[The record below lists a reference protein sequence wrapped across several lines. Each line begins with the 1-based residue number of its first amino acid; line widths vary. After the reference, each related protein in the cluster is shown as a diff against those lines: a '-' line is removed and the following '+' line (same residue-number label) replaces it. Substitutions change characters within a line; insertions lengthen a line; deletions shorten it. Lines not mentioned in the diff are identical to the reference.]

1 MRFCTLFIVITFQIT
16 PLFGQRFPDRWFTI
30 NPLMHQLE
38 ANENTGWSWMH
49 SNAGWG
55 EFGGYRIIRDHEHA
69 WIQRL
74 GGYIELFRI
83 SETTSLAF
91 LGSIEFIANADNDI
105 RFNPRAIFWE
115 EGFLFTQKTGNSF
128 WQIGYM
134 HRCKHDIDNLNLGRE
149 RSLIFGSVQGKY
161 IIPFAL
167 TNTSTNT
174 KYASHGLLALRAD
187 LYTIRQD
194 DRNPSVFSSY
204 LPQVKSMLAT
214 FGGAL
219 HLRTSL
225 PLPVKPLGLYVTT
238 WGALNFYGDKQ
249 EIFLK
254 FDTVRSILFQG
265 GIGGGIAVEGR
276 AHLRLGISYE
286 YLSDTGIN
294 PFPEHANLITISI
307 TMIPPTS
314 IW

>member
-1 MRFCTLFIVITFQIT
+1 MRFCTLLMVITFQIT

-38 ANENTGWSWMH
+38 ANENTGWTWMH

-115 EGFLFTQKTGNSF
+115 EGFLFTQKTGRRLDSLSGSY

-149 RSLIFGSVQGKY
+149 RSLMFGSLMGKY
-161 IIPFAL
+161 ILPFAL
-167 TNTSTNT
+167 ANTSTI
-174 KYASHGLLALRAD
+174 GLLALRAD

-214 FGGAL
+214 LGGAL

-225 PLPVKPLGLYVTT
+225 PVRPLGLYATT
-238 WGALNFYGDKQ
+238 WSALNFYGDKQ
-249 EIFLK
+249 EIFLTL
-254 FDTVRSILFQG
+254 DRVRSILFQG

-307 TMIPPTS
+307 TMIPPIS
-314 IW
+314 VW

>member
-1 MRFCTLFIVITFQIT
+1 MRFCTLIIVLMFQIT
-16 PLFGQRFPDRWFTI
+16 SLYGQRFPDRWFTM
-30 NPLMHQLE
+30 NPLMLQTE
-38 ANENTGWSWMH
+38 ENTGWSWMH
-49 SNAGWG
+49 SNAGWS
-55 EFGGYRIIRDHEHA
+55 EFGGYRIIREHEHA

-83 SETTSLAF
+83 SETTSLAL
-91 LGSIEFIANADNDI
+91 LGNIEFIANADNDI

-134 HRCKHDIDNLNLGRE
+134 HRCKHDVDNLNLGRE

-167 TNTSTNT
+167 GDTSTN
-174 KYASHGLLALRAD
+174 GLFALRAD

-194 DRNPSVFSSY
+194 DRNPSVFSLY

-214 FGGAL
+214 LGGAL
-219 HLRTSL
+219 HVRTSL
-225 PLPVKPLGLYVTT
+225 PMKPLGLYVTT

-254 FDTVRSILFQG
+254 FEKVRSILFQG

-294 PFPEHANLITISI
+294 PFPEHANLIAISI
-307 TMIPPTS
+307 TMIPPAS